1 MGRHMSRGWVVVTVG
16 AAIIAALV
24 VLYSLGLLGNAAIP

>member
-1 MGRHMSRGWVVVTVG
+1 MSRGWAVVTV
-16 AAIIAALV
+16 AVAVITALV